1 MLGKKKG
8 KKKKTLDEIIK
19 ENEGLV
25 CENCRTPVP
34 GNTNICPKCGLSPSI
49 QTMTDVYKPG
59 NVGRINKNDE
69 KGE

>member
-8 KKKKTLDEIIK
+8 KKKKTLDELIK
-19 ENEGLV
+19 ENEGRV

-34 GNTNICPKCGLSPSI
+34 GNMNLCPKCGLSPSI
-49 QTMTDVYKPG
+49 QAMTDVYKPG
-59 NVGRINKNDE
+59 TVGRLNKNKK